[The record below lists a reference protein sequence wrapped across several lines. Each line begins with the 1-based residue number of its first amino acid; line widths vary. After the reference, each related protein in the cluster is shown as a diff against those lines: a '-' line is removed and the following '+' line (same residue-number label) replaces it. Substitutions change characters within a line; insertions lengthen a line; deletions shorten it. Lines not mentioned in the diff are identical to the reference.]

1 MTNNQRP
8 TTNFKHI
15 ETLAIHAGHQVDL
28 ASGAV
33 MPPLHLSTTF
43 ARNGDGSYTDNNV
56 YSRSDNPNRKA
67 LETCLAALEG
77 GGVALAFASGMAAT
91 TAVFQALTT
100 GDHILMPGDVYFG
113 TGKVVQELFSRWGL
127 ACTIVDMTDPEQ
139 VSRAVRPNTKLIW
152 VETPSNPLLKVTD
165 IAAMSAIAHNAGAIC
180 VVDNT
185 WPSPI
190 CQQPLEHGADLVMH
204 STTKYL
210 GGHSD
215 LTGGVLIGREDDAF
229 FQRIRLV
236 QQLGGAVPSPFDC
249 WLLRRSISTL
259 PYRMRGHC
267 ENAQQVVAFLAT
279 HPQIVAVHYPGLES
293 HPGHA
298 IARKQMTYFGGM
310 LSIQV
315 QGDEAYALA
324 VASKTKLFIQ
334 ATSLG
339 GVESL
344 IEHRYSVE
352 GPTSRTPPNL
362 LRLSIGLENAADLIA
377 DLAQAL
383 A

>member
-1 MTNNQRP
+1 MQP
-8 TTNFKHI
+8 QQDFAHI
-15 ETLAIHAGHQVDL
+15 ETLAVHAGHEIDP

-33 MPPLHLSTTF
+33 MPPINLSTTF
-43 ARNGDGSYTDNNV
+43 ERNAAGGYTNGNS
-56 YSRSDNPNRKA
+56 YSRSDNPNRRA
-67 LETCLAALEG
+67 LESCLAALEG
-77 GGVALAFASGMAAT
+77 GNAALAFSSGMAAT
-91 TAVFQALTT
+91 TAVFQAFTT
-100 GDHILMPGDVYFG
+100 GDHILVPGDVYFG
-113 TGKVVQELFSRWGL
+113 TGKVAQELFGAWGL
-127 ACTIVDMTDPEQ
+127 GCTVVDTTDLDQ
-139 VSRAVRPNTKLIW
+139 VAAALRPNTKLIW
-152 VETPSNPLLKVTD
+152 VETPSNPLLKITD
-165 IAAMSAIAHNAGAIC
+165 IAAVSALAHKAGAVC

-185 WPSPI
+185 WASPI
-190 CQQPLEHGADLVMH
+190 CQRPLDHGADLVMH

-215 LTGGVLIGREDDAF
+215 LTGGALIAREADAF
-229 FQRIRLV
+229 FQRLRMI
-236 QQLGGAVPSPFDC
+236 QQWGGATPSPFDC

-267 ENAQQVVAFLAT
+267 ENAAKVASFLAT
-279 HPQIVAVHYPGLES
+279 HPRVVTVHYPGLAK

-298 IARKQMTYFGGM
+298 IAQKQMLGFGGM

-315 QGDEAYALA
+315 QGDAEQTRA
-324 VASKTKLFIQ
+324 VANRVKLFTQ

-352 GPTSRTPPNL
+352 GPNSRTPPNL
-362 LRLSIGLENAADLIA
+362 LRISIGLEHVDDLIA

-383 A
+383 R